1 MSKVFMLQGSSVRQ
15 VNSGFD
21 IQPQVPV
28 GVYEVCM
35 SMTGIWLEKI
45 ADKFEFPYKIYGL
58 QTELMD
64 HIIKTYDNTEGN
76 MGVLLWGTKGS
87 GKTVIAKQL
96 CNRLQLPVII
106 VKSAEPAVLDF
117 ISTLATDCV
126 IFLDEFEKNFKE
138 SDGSI
143 LTLMDGVYNS
153 SFRKIFLLTTN
164 ELKINENLLGRP
176 SRIRY
181 VKEFRNLELRAVEE
195 YLDENLKD
203 QSIRQEVIN
212 YIDTLSIS
220 TIDILKTVVEEI
232 NIHGIDNFKTY
243 RQLFN
248 VSTEEYLYYTDCA
261 YVYESNLRS
270 GTDKEMYTIERF
282 LEEIERRL
290 KPMDYPKI
298 IDEDNPTPAER
309 KALEKFNE
317 YNRRYF
323 SHYGYRDV
331 TSEIKFSNLKKGSIW
346 DCDESVVIA
355 DIDRKVV
362 VTYNQESQRY
372 YFYRISNPNAK
383 PSLYKSDKDDKLSYV
398 F

>member
-21 IQPQVPV
+21 IQPQVPI
-28 GVYEVCM
+28 GVYEVCV
-35 SMTGIWLEKI
+35 SITGIWLEKI

-58 QTELMD
+58 QTDLMD
-64 HIIKTYDNTEGN
+64 HIIKTYNNTGGN
-76 MGVLLWGTKGS
+76 IGVLLWGTKGS
-87 GKTVIAKQL
+87 GKTVVAKQL

-106 VKSAEPAVLDF
+106 VKSAEQAVLNF

-126 IFLDEFEKNFKE
+126 IFLDEFEKNFEE
-138 SDGSI
+138 SDGNI

-153 SFRKIFLLTTN
+153 NFRKIFLLTTN

-248 VSTEEYLYYTDCA
+248 VSTEEYVYYTDCA
-261 YVYESNLRS
+261 YVNEKDLHF
-270 GTDKEMYTIERF
+270 GTNKEMYTIERF
-282 LEEIERRL
+282 LEELERRL
-290 KPMDYPKI
+290 NPMEYPKF
-298 IDEDNPTPAER
+298 IDEDNLTPTEQ
-309 KALEKFNE
+309 KALDKFNE
-317 YNRRYF
+317 YNKRYF
-323 SHYGYRDV
+323 NHYGHRDV
-331 TSEIKFSNLKKGSIW
+331 TSEIKFSNLKKSSAW
-346 DCDESVVIA
+346 DDDESVVTI

-362 VTYNQESQRY
+362 VTYEQERQRY
-372 YFYRISNPNAK
+372 YFYHIHNPTTK
-383 PSLYKSDKDDKLSYV
+383 PSLYKSDDKLSHI